1 MEFKLGPHES
11 LVEKS
16 TPWNFATDGDAEQL
30 EKDMID
36 FMISA
41 KGIGLAANQIGM
53 TKQVF
58 IIGSNN
64 IPGFPM
70 PFAVFNPKIINV
82 SEDVALDQE
91 GCLSYPDLWLAIKRP
106 TKIQVEYQNSK
117 GDIIE
122 AEMDGLVSRCFQH
135 EFDHLNGICFVD
147 KVSQMKLNLAMKR
160 IRKRK

>member
-147 KVSQMKLNLAMKR
+147 KVSQMKLNLAMKK
-160 IRKRK
+160 IRKVK